1 MTATT
6 HVLAGRG
13 RRLVAT
19 AIDALLVP
27 LLTVFLVMVT
37 DVVEDVEDYQT
48 RAWILHV
55 FLLAVLSYL
64 LLNGY
69 LLATRAQTKPPRNE
83 AAVPIA
89 KPAIESQETGSDALN
104 ARWMS
109 SAEAPEEAS
118 TIE

>member
-69 LLATRAQTKPPRNE
+69 LLATRAQTIGKWAMGIAIVLPRMTSPHSFTI
-83 AAVPIA
+83 VVDRPV
-89 KPAIESQETGSDALN
+89 TTT
-104 ARWMS
+104 S
-109 SAEAPEEAS
+109 SRLRR
-118 TIE
+118 